1 MRFIMKK
8 FLLFLGFFLFSLNY
22 GLKSQNYTVQA
33 GTDPVALVEMLTG
46 DNVVISNVTYAGH
59 ANSKGHFWGTSNI
72 GMETGI
78 ILASGVVTNSIGPN
92 NDNDKSSSLNTSGDP
107 ALTALAG
114 QQSYDASI
122 LQFDFVPTGN
132 TFKLKVA
139 LASEEYPEFAN
150 NGFSDVFGVFL
161 SGQDISGPFPAPA
174 GYPNGS
180 VNIAVIDPTV
190 VPISY
195 ISINNI
201 NNGNNNNGPCEN
213 CQYYVNNGIGNTP
226 ALNPYI
232 QYDGFTTVFEIG
244 HAVTPNLTYHL
255 RISVSDVGD
264 RLYDTGLYLEE
275 GSFIASTPEAAGPIA
290 GPATV
295 CYNSQQV
302 TYSIEEIPGATSY
315 IWTLPSGVS
324 GSSTTNT
331 ITVDYT
337 VSASSGVISVY
348 GTNFNGN
355 GTASSL
361 NVTINPLPDPA
372 GAITGLANVCT
383 GQTNVVYTVPPIPN
397 AQSYQWSFPTGV
409 TGSSTTNSISVSF
422 GSNANSG
429 DISVNGLND
438 CGTGA
443 SSSIAVTVN
452 SIPAQA
458 GSISGPSQVC
468 KNQSGVMYSIPV
480 IQNATSYTWTLPSG
494 ATGNST
500 TNSITVNFGES
511 ASSGNISVYGSNDCG
526 NGVASL
532 TNITVNELPG
542 NAGQIQGV
550 GEVCRNQSNIIYS
563 IPSIS
568 NATSYIWTLPPGASG
583 NSSTNSIN
591 LAYGPDAQSGNI
603 TVAGS
608 NSCGNG
614 LLSNFPVNV
623 LPLPENASVI
633 EGPVSVCQEEAG
645 LVYTVPLITNASY
658 YIWILPPGVS
668 GSSLTNSITV
678 DFGENSSSGN
688 VVAAGANTC
697 GSGESVSLPVT
708 VIEKPANPVIYL
720 IGDTLFSNY
729 PEGNQ
734 WYDQSGI
741 IPDATQQ
748 KYVVTWDETYY
759 SVVTSEGCSSDPSN
773 SLTVIISGIPERGN
787 LNGITVYPNPFSE
800 NLILQQSG
808 NKTLTFSIINASG
821 KVELSGSL
829 EKNTEIQTGGLA
841 AGAYV
846 LRVIGSKGVYQ
857 TKLMKK

>member
-1 MRFIMKK
+1 MKK
-8 FLLFLGFFLFSLNY
+8 YLVFLGFFLFSLNY
-22 GLKSQNYTVQA
+22 GVKSQNYTVQA
-33 GTDPVALVEMLTG
+33 GTDPVTLVEMLTG

-72 GMETGI
+72 GMQTGL

-122 LQFDFVPTGN
+122 LQFDFIPTGS

-161 SGQDISGPFPAPA
+161 SGPDISGPFPAPA

-264 RLYDTGLYLEE
+264 RIYDSGLYLEE
-275 GSFIASTPEAAGPIA
+275 GSFIASTPAAAGPIA

-355 GTASSL
+355 GTSSSL

-397 AQSYQWSFPTGV
+397 AQSYQWSLPTGV
-409 TGSSTTNSISVSF
+409 TGSSTTNTISVSF
-422 GSNANSG
+422 GSDANSG
-429 DISVNGLND
+429 DISVDGLND

-452 SIPAQA
+452 SVPEQA
-458 GSISGPSQVC
+458 GTISGPTQVC
-468 KNQSGVMYSIPV
+468 KNQSGVLYSIPAL
-480 IQNATSYTWTLPSG
+480 QNATSYTWTLPTG
-494 ATGNST
+494 ATGSST
-500 TNSITVNFGES
+500 TNSITVNFGET
-511 ASSGNISVYGSNDCG
+511 ALSGTISVYGSNDCG
-526 NGVASL
+526 NGVTSS
-532 TNITVNELPG
+532 TSITVNELPG

-550 GEVCRNQSNIIYS
+550 AEVCKNQSNIVYTV
-563 IPSIS
+563 PSIS
-568 NATSYIWTLPPGASG
+568 NAASYVWSLPPGANGS
-583 NSSTNSIN
+583 SSTNSIN
-591 LAYGPDAQSGNI
+591 IAYGPDAQSGNI

-608 NSCGNG
+608 NLCGNG
-614 LLSNFPVNV
+614 LSSNLPITV
-623 LPLPENASVI
+623 LPLPENATVI
-633 EGPVSVCQEEAG
+633 EGPVNVCQKETG
-645 LVYTVPLITNASY
+645 LTYSTSSIANASY
-658 YIWILPPGVS
+658 YIWTLPPGAS
-668 GSSLTNSITV
+668 GSSLSNSIIV
-678 DFGENSSSGN
+678 DYGENSISGN
-688 VVAAGANTC
+688 IVVTGANNC
-697 GSGESVSLPVT
+697 GSGGSASLPVT
-708 VIEKPANPVIYL
+708 VIEKPADPVIYL
-720 IGDTLFSNY
+720 VGDTLFSNY

-741 IPDATQQ
+741 IPGATQQ

-759 SVVTSEGCSSDPSN
+759 SIVTSAGCSSDPSN
-773 SLTVIISGIPERGN
+773 SLTVIVSGITSRGN
-787 LNGITVYPNPFSE
+787 LNGISVYPNPFSE
-800 NLILQQSG
+800 SLIIQQSG
-808 NKTLTFSIINASG
+808 NEMLTFNIVNTSG
-821 KVELSGSL
+821 KILLSGSL
-829 EKNTEIQTGGLA
+829 DESSEIKTEGLA

-846 LRVIGSKGVYQ
+846 LRLIGSKGVYQ
-857 TKLMKK
+857 TKLLKK